1 MKRRLLTPDDAGHY
15 RWLLQLDSTFQPP
28 TLPRGFDYEGQL
40 DQILEMIWSP
50 RMTDVIGI
58 DLDCFRRAAKVSVAQ
73 QKRDLLDVAMTFGPL
88 PLSRTFLAAMD
99 VLLQAENTG
108 HSPAG
113 LRPPALRALPVR
125 LEAFGGIE
133 VWCGS
138 AAAVRSDVAL
148 VLADIDLSFRRLQQ
162 NTEASIRAH
171 STAGPRLRTDCR
183 LIKHFFE
190 AEFLPGSVA
199 LTRGYFSASRYVV
212 HAIPPRTDDGIWKHS
227 LVELNRC
234 YASLWEFA
242 ERLKATRIAVQLI
255 SLGKSPALEARALEA
270 LLDQANRFRAT
281 QANPPTICLIG
292 PTAAIGVKLTAALR
306 DHRLLDRRREAG
318 GFLPAGSPGERFSPG
333 TLGTRNAVALTDK
346 ALARRSSISTV
357 GFSNPRSS
365 RLT

>member
-1 MKRRLLTPDDAGHY
+1 MKRRLLSPDDAGHY
-15 RWLLQLDSTFQPP
+15 RWLLQLDSAFQPP
-28 TLPRGFDYEGQL
+28 TLARGFDYEGQL

-58 DLDCFRRAAKVSVAQ
+58 DLDCFRRVAKVGVAQ
-73 QKRDLLDVAMTFGPL
+73 QKRDLLDVALTFGPL
-88 PLSRTFLAAMD
+88 PSSRTFLAAMD
-99 VLLQAENTG
+99 VLLQAESTG
-108 HSPAG
+108 HSPAV
-113 LRPPALRALPVR
+113 LRPPALRVLPVR

-162 NTEASIRAH
+162 STEASIRAH

-199 LTRGYFSASRYVV
+199 LTRGYFSASRYLV

-242 ERLKATRIAVQLI
+242 ERLKATRVAVQFIPLGSTP
-255 SLGKSPALEARALEA
+255 SLQEAACEILVEQVLRFRSSQPSPLTVCLVAPSTAAAIALASKLSPAFSQNVCEAKEPSFPAAVPATASPRA
-270 LLDQANRFRAT
+270 
-281 QANPPTICLIG
+281 I
-292 PTAAIGVKLTAALR
+292 
-306 DHRLLDRRREAG
+306 
-318 GFLPAGSPGERFSPG
+318 
-333 TLGTRNAVALTDK
+333 
-346 ALARRSSISTV
+346 
-357 GFSNPRSS
+357 
-365 RLT
+365 